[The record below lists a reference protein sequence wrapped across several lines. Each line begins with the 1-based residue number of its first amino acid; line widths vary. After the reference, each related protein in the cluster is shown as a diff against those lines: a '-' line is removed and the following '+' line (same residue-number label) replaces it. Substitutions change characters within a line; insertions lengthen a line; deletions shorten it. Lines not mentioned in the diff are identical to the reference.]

1 MDALTNEHEL
11 LALIIKCVNFAAEK
25 HRNQRRKDVDQTP
38 YINHPL
44 GVANILIQEGK
55 VFDSIVI
62 LAAILH
68 DTVEDTD
75 TTFEE
80 IEREFGRE
88 VCQVVREV
96 TDDKTLPKAERK
108 RLQVQHAP
116 HLSRE
121 AKLVKLA
128 DKLYNLRDL
137 ERSTPIGWTNER
149 VKEYF
154 KYILFTLVGKSRC
167 TWMSSN
173 KFQFGKRARQSICA
187 PHNSIRRKFLNRT
200 VGKNINAV
208 KNKDQ

>member
-1 MDALTNEHEL
+1 MEDDSNVQPRCTGAFKSNEHYEKCTKELSKEEL
-11 LALIIKCVNFAAEK
+11 LSSVIKCASFAAEK
-25 HRNQRRKDVDQTP
+25 HRNQRRKDVEQTP

-44 GVANILIQEGK
+44 GVANILIQEGN
-55 VFDSIVI
+55 VFEPTVI

-75 TTFEE
+75 TTFAE
-80 IEREFGRE
+80 IEKEFGHR

-108 RLQVQHAP
+108 RLQIEHAP
-116 HLSRE
+116 NISRE

-137 ERSTPIGWTNER
+137 EKCVPIGWTSER

-154 KYILFTLVGKSRC
+154 KVKHFFL
-167 TWMSSN
+167 
-173 KFQFGKRARQSICA
+173 SI
-187 PHNSIRRKFLNRT
+187 
-200 VGKNINAV
+200 
-208 KNKDQ
+208 